1 MNNTETNITINDTD
15 MNSNDQNA
23 AEAGSGAQSLGARI
37 LALRKAASMT
47 QEQLA
52 ERLGITFQAVSKWEN
67 DVACPDVLLLPALA
81 DTFGISIDELFGRAA
96 PKAKPA
102 PTVMEGLPWPD
113 DSGLY
118 AVVCKGHTLLSHMQ
132 ILRHSRDVQRVK
144 VEYRGEAL
152 NVTSDFSVEV
162 HGNVAGDVE
171 AKEGVA
177 CGGVG
182 GSVTAG
188 DGVACGGVGGNVTA
202 GDSVTCG
209 SVEGD
214 VKAGDSVRCGGSVG
228 GNVTAGDGVTCGDV
242 AGSVHAS
249 DSVRCGNISGSV
261 QAGDGIH
268 CTGLERG

>member
-1 MNNTETNITINDTD
+1 MNNTDMSYIEQNTNET
-15 MNSNDQNA
+15 
-23 AEAGSGAQSLGARI
+23 GSGTQSLGARI

-52 ERLGITFQAVSKWEN
+52 ERLGVTFQAVSKWEN
-67 DVACPDVLLLPALA
+67 DIACPDVLLLPVLA

-96 PKAKPA
+96 PAARPA
-102 PTVMEGLPWPD
+102 PTVMDGLPWPD
-113 DSGLY
+113 DNGLY

-132 ILRHSRDVQRVK
+132 ILRHSREIQKLK

-162 HGNVAGDVE
+162 HGNVAGNVD
-171 AKEGVA
+171 AKDGVA
-177 CGGVG
+177 CGSVG
-182 GSVTAG
+182 GNVTAG

-214 VKAGDSVRCGGSVG
+214 VKAGDSVRCEGNVG

-242 AGSVHAS
+242 AGSVRAS
-249 DSVRCGNISGSV
+249 DGVRCGNISGSV